1 MQAVIK
7 AGGKQ
12 YIVSPNQTLEIDL
25 VSSDAKKL
33 EFEPLM
39 VIDGDKVTVGTP
51 VVSGVKV
58 KADVLAETKGDK
70 IKVLK
75 FKPKKRVKKL
85 TGHRQHYTQVKIVSI
100 GGAEKKAAKP
110 AEKAKAATK

>member
-39 VIDGDKVTVGTP
+39 VIDGDKVTIGTP
-51 VVSGVKV
+51 IVSGVKV
-58 KADVLAETKGDK
+58 KADVVGETKGDK

-100 GGAEKKAAKP
+100 GDTAKKVSKP
-110 AEKAKAATK
+110 AEKAKATTK